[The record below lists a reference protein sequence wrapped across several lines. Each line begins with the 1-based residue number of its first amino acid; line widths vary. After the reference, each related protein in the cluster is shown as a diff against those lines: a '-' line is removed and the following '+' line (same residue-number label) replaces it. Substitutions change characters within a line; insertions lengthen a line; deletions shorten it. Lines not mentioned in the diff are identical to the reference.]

1 MEIIQ
6 KNLSTASYQ
15 TKAVLTGY
23 LQTPVPKSPVQQF
36 RPLIFV
42 PGGSRIFQSNKPRR
56 LRSVF
61 QLAAFRFS
69 CCAIPSPASISRF
82 IQIH

>member
-15 TKAVLTGY
+15 TKAMLTGY

-42 PGGSRIFQSNKPRR
+42 PGG
-56 LRSVF
+56 
-61 QLAAFRFS
+61 
-69 CCAIPSPASISRF
+69 
-82 IQIH
+82 